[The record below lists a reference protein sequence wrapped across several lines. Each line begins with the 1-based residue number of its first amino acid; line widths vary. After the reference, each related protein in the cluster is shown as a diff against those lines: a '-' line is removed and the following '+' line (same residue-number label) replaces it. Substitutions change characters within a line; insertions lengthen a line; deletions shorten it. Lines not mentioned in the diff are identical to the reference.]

1 MNTLDIEKDF
11 LSNVDY
17 LNALADKLK
26 GLDSSNL
33 DSNLVYELH
42 YADLYLENV
51 INLTSDTELLS
62 QIEEIKLVFDSV
74 LNTIPYEKLDSDKTK
89 SSYKN
94 LLKVKYKDV
103 NLGTY
108 TKDVPYTV
116 EESYMRYYL
125 KNRAF
130 KLIETLGLQLLYFS
144 GLVPMFIEFLSKP
157 FGSEELAKQTG
168 EYAYALMESL
178 TSIAGLL
185 GYMLNFVILVYSLC
199 GMLSVILDILY
210 LGFPVMRLMGNEFI
224 SEPAKLA
231 LQMAETG
238 STTGYKKV
246 KNFNR
251 ISRNES
257 WLISML
263 SSLEPLKNDEK
274 FKAIYTDLKSLQTD
288 ISKYDFSRGRDRK
301 HLYFLYAKIEFLH
314 NEFLS
319 LMKDYS
325 DAEV

>member
-1 MNTLDIEKDF
+1 MNTLDVEKDF

-17 LNALADKLK
+17 LNALVNRLK
-26 GLDSSNL
+26 GLGSNEL

-51 INLTSDTELLS
+51 INLTSDTELLN
-62 QIEEIKLVFDSV
+62 QMNDIKFVFDAV
-74 LNTIPYEKLDSDKTK
+74 LNTIPYEKLDTDKAK

-94 LLKVKYKDV
+94 LLKAKYKDV
-103 NLGTY
+103 DLGAY
-108 TKDVPYTV
+108 TKDVPYTT
-116 EESYMRYYL
+116 EESYMGYYL
-125 KNRAF
+125 KSRVS
-130 KLIETLGLQLLYFS
+130 KLVSILSLQLLYFS
-144 GLVPMFIEFLSKP
+144 GLIPMFVGFLSKP

-168 EYAYALMESL
+168 EYAFALMESL
-178 TSIAGLL
+178 TSIAGVL
-185 GYMLNFVILVYSLC
+185 GYILNFTILVYSLC
-199 GMLSVILDILY
+199 GMLSIIFDLLY
-210 LGFPVMRLMGNEFI
+210 LAIPAMRLGDGNFV
-224 SEPAKLA
+224 SELAKLA

-246 KNFNR
+246 KDFNR

-257 WLISML
+257 WLTSML

-274 FKAIYTDLKSLQTD
+274 FKAIYTNLKSLQTD
-288 ISKYDFSRGRDRK
+288 ISNYDFSKSKDRK

-319 LMKDYS
+319 LMKDYL